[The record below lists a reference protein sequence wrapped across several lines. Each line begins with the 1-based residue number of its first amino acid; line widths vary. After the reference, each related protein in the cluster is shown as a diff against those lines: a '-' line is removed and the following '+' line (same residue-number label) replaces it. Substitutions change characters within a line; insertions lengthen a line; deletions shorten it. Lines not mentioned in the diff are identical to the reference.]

1 MANLSISLH
10 NKGFPSCGCHSLCL
24 SDRFRQ
30 LWVVVKDCHPAGYFL
45 VLHLYNSLLFK
56 KNKKMTGQSRLSPNC
71 FNSIFMLQG
80 ILFCC
85 YYCCVFLFAC
95 LFLLKKRG
103 GLSYKS
109 WPPGKLLWVWF
120 SNRVEWLDHHCA
132 TGNGWVWLHIWNKHQ
147 KLLEIFLLEWC
158 HEELHRLAL
167 TWDNHTGENYFKNSH
182 LFKKIFAGTVIACGT
197 WAMGC
202 FPSHIPPAELDGSFT
217 GTGMTKEM
225 RLTSCRPPYS
235 T

>member
-1 MANLSISLH
+1 MLNLGGVKYLFLENGYCQISQKMANLSISLH

-95 LFLLKKRG
+95 LFLLKKGGG
-103 GLSYKS
+103 GLATNLGHLGSYCECDS
-109 WPPGKLLWVWF
+109 V
-120 SNRVEWLDHHCA
+120 
-132 TGNGWVWLHIWNKHQ
+132 I
-147 KLLEIFLLEWC
+147 
-158 HEELHRLAL
+158 ELS
-167 TWDNHTGENYFKNSH
+167 G
-182 LFKKIFAGTVIACGT
+182 
-197 WAMGC
+197 
-202 FPSHIPPAELDGSFT
+202 
-217 GTGMTKEM
+217 
-225 RLTSCRPPYS
+225 
-235 T
+235 